1 MTITL
6 DLAPELEHKLRRAAE
21 SAGMAVD
28 SFIIRSV
35 EERLDKKPQVT
46 NNGQRL
52 SQPESD
58 LLLKINALLADFPW
72 ERYHE
77 LVAKR
82 ERELLTADE
91 LAEIIGLS
99 DQLEAAN
106 AQRMTLLVELARLRN
121 TSLPAL
127 MAELGLRPRS
137 HE

>member
-106 AQRMTLLVELARLRN
+106 AQRMTLLVELARLRD